1 VLKRHALLAI
11 VTWKIGHEHFE
22 IDVAAERKKDVVLL
36 APLRLSARNEK
47 NFTTFAEP
55 TISSAPSSSAAPVP
69 HLNDS
74 QSHNPFSKTAR
85 KSAGYEE
92 SMSHTIPQLQSIF
105 SRTTIG
111 RKTVGITLRGRERR
125 TIHRRIGI
133 TLSKPLARSHDISNL
148 GSYLLM

>member
-1 VLKRHALLAI
+1 MSPRPRHLQRKVLQPSQHKTL
-11 VTWKIGHEHFE
+11 K
-22 IDVAAERKKDVVLL
+22 
-36 APLRLSARNEK
+36 
-47 NFTTFAEP
+47 
-55 TISSAPSSSAAPVP
+55 PSSSAAQV
-69 HLNDS
+69 LLLDDS
-74 QSHNPFSKTAR
+74 QSHILCSNQLEPGC
-85 KSAGYEE
+85 KSRFESE

-125 TIHRRIGI
+125 TIHREMGI